1 MSILPKWYNGRV
13 CIPWWYGL
21 GYACVY
27 ITIGLSIGIKIESE
41 TMIAITTAS
50 AIAMMVASL
59 IGAIAYVVLYATS
72 KYQKQKADAE
82 ELKARIVASG
92 KDPDDLAQLSV
103 AEKWE
108 ITKCRKFDRMFILM
122 DILWVLLGAGFGI
135 AVLYFFGGDY
145 IADEWEQYAVA
156 GFFAGLALAWIVGE
170 TLIKTAASGE
180 WSKKAA
186 DAFRVAKAVVEET
199 VLKGSR
205 RDELIAKFVDEGFS
219 KKEAQEM
226 AKQAILDELKH

>member
-1 MSILPKWYNGRV
+1 MSILPKWYKGRV

-82 ELKARIVASG
+82 ELKAKIVASG
-92 KDPDDLAQLSV
+92 RDPDDLAQLSV

-108 ITKCRKFDRMFILM
+108 IIIMGCIRMMRVPTRKKDS
-122 DILWVLLGAGFGI
+122 VSSSLLF
-135 AVLYFFGGDY
+135 LN
-145 IADEWEQYAVA
+145 
-156 GFFAGLALAWIVGE
+156 L
-170 TLIKTAASGE
+170 T
-180 WSKKAA
+180 
-186 DAFRVAKAVVEET
+186 
-199 VLKGSR
+199 
-205 RDELIAKFVDEGFS
+205 FS
-219 KKEAQEM
+219 
-226 AKQAILDELKH
+226 